1 MKQPDLKTLC
11 KQILEEGMQR
21 YPVLVG
27 IVSRIKDDDY
37 EIFSIITDTG
47 ILKEGDVYKLES
59 VYCRDVYKNKK
70 TIAITEIDNVPGMKL
85 HPLYDGFPIEV
96 YISSPIVVDGKVWGT
111 LNYSSLDISD
121 IPFSHEDVQ
130 FNENCAQK
138 IAAAISRQDNDGGR

>member
-1 MKQPDLKTLC
+1 MNQSNLNTLC

-21 YPVLVG
+21 FPVLMG
-27 IVSRIKDDDY
+27 IVSRITDDDY
-37 EIFSIITDTG
+37 EVFSIITDTG
-47 ILKEGDVYKLES
+47 ILKEGDVYNLDS

-70 TIAITEIDNVPGMKL
+70 SIAITEIDNVPGMKL

-121 IPFSHEDVQ
+121 VPFSDEDIQ
-130 FNENCAQK
+130 FNEDCAQK
-138 IAAAISRQDNDGGR
+138 IATAIASLA